1 MSIINITEHNPRN
14 NEYYFLDCNVLMYN
28 FYTNGEYASDL
39 IYEYSLIVSKIIS
52 AGAKIL
58 ITDVLLSEFIN
69 TYIQTEFHRLAR
81 LNGWPGNKR
90 YFKYT
95 FRNTPD
101 YKDILIELKY
111 IIIRQLLPIT
121 ERINGDFANMSL
133 EHIFNDFTTFDFND
147 RYYSM
152 CMNRE
157 NAYIITND
165 SDFSDTENCSI
176 ITKNAALL
184 SIAS

>member
-69 TYIQTEFHRLAR
+69 T
-81 LNGWPGNKR
+81 
-90 YFKYT
+90 
-95 FRNTPD
+95 
-101 YKDILIELKY
+101 
-111 IIIRQLLPIT
+111 
-121 ERINGDFANMSL
+121 
-133 EHIFNDFTTFDFND
+133 
-147 RYYSM
+147 
-152 CMNRE
+152 
-157 NAYIITND
+157 
-165 SDFSDTENCSI
+165 
-176 ITKNAALL
+176 
-184 SIAS
+184 

>member
-1 MSIINITEHNPRN
+1 M
-14 NEYYFLDCNVLMYN
+14 
-28 FYTNGEYASDL
+28 
-39 IYEYSLIVSKIIS
+39 
-52 AGAKIL
+52 
-58 ITDVLLSEFIN
+58 LSEFIN

-81 LNGWPGNKR
+81 LNGWPGNKK

-101 YKDILIELKY
+101 YKDILTELKY

-157 NAYIITND
+157 HVYIITND
-165 SDFSDTENCSI
+165 PEFSDTENCSI